1 MGDSIVN
8 QQSPQKNPNR
18 IRPDFL
24 EKILK
29 TKKHSIS
36 KSYIYIHIY
45 IYLMYIYI
53 LHVLG
58 CETPSLQSPG
68 FSKKGGSQPK
78 VSCIERPNQSEMILA
93 FEPMESYGMHRKH
106 KQKKHV

>member
-36 KSYIYIHIY
+36 KSYIYILCI
-45 IYLMYIYI
+45 YIYI

-68 FSKKGGSQPK
+68 FLKKGGSQPK
-78 VSCIERPNQSEMILA
+78 VSCIERPNQSEMISA